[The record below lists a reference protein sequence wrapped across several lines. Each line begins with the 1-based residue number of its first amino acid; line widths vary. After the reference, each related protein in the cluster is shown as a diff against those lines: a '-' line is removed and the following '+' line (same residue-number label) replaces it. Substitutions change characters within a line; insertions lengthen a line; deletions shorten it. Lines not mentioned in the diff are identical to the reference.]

1 MAVATCSCICSYLVL
16 SVTVTGSTVSLVV
29 GEVSLVSPAASVIK
43 GDDAQ
48 DNESGDDSRDG
59 DDEEFL
65 GSGFGFRG
73 LREDERGDV
82 GWERCECGRG
92 RRWWRGRVGREKG
105 GLVRGRSGK
114 WDLGWWRWWRW
125 WGRWG
130 RRWRFGGRNGVLWEE
145 WLMKNPTVSG
155 GGGG

>member
-1 MAVATCSCICSYLVL
+1 MAVATCSRICSYLE

-92 RRWWRGRVGREKG
+92 RRWWRGRVG
-105 GLVRGRSGK
+105 
-114 WDLGWWRWWRW
+114 
-125 WGRWG
+125 
-130 RRWRFGGRNGVLWEE
+130 
-145 WLMKNPTVSG
+145 
-155 GGGG
+155 